1 MAVFG
6 FDEVPDFSVRDPEQ
20 IERAQR
26 EQMSRLQ
33 ELQERIGTLVGRA
46 ESDDGRISVAYSEP
60 RGVHDLRLDPRALRM
75 PSEDLAA
82 TIERL
87 VNEAREDLK
96 RQTAE
101 VAQET
106 VGTSMN
112 PQNLLANLPE
122 MEANLGEI
130 MKAAKESSNQ
140 IAQMAQRLMAAFPDR
155 ERRDG
160 TGSGS

>member
-1 MAVFG
+1 MFG
-6 FDEVPDFSVRDPEQ
+6 FDDLPDFSLRDPAQ
-20 IERAQR
+20 IELAQR
-26 EQMSRLQ
+26 DQMGRLQ
-33 ELQERIGTLVGRA
+33 ELQERIKSLVGRA
-46 ESDDGRISVAYSEP
+46 ESEDGRISVAYSEP
-60 RGVHDLRLDPRALRM
+60 RGVHDLQLDPRALRM

-87 VNEAREDLK
+87 VNEARDDFR

-106 VGTSMN
+106 FGSTMN
-112 PQNLLANLPE
+112 PQNLVANLPQ

-140 IAQMAQRLMAAFPDR
+140 IARMAERLMAAFPDR
-155 ERRDG
+155 GRRDG
-160 TGSGS
+160 TGSGY